1 MERGTAVKLTRR
13 SLLAGLLAAA
23 LPWRSRAQGRD
34 IAVLVTADPDAYASL
49 ASIEVRKLF
58 LGFTIVHNG
67 SVLQPVRNRSDELLD
82 QVFLQHVVSMSDDA
96 YERRLLAMS
105 LRQGRARPREVRSR
119 DELIRVLKTV
129 RHSISYAW
137 QADVEGLSDIH
148 VVRTLWRA

>member
-13 SLLAGLLAAA
+13 SLLAALLATA
-23 LPWRSRAQGRD
+23 LPWQSRAQGRE
-34 IAVLVTADPDAYASL
+34 IAVLVTADRDLYGSL
-49 ASIEVRKLF
+49 ATIEVRKLF

-82 QVFLQHVVSMSDDA
+82 QVFLQHVVSMSADA
-96 YERRLLAMS
+96 YERRLLALS

-129 RHSISYAW
+129 RHSVSYAW
-137 QADVEGLSDIH
+137 LADVEGLGDIH

>member
-1 MERGTAVKLTRR
+1 MEHGAAVKLTRR
-13 SLLAGLLAAA
+13 SLLASLIATA
-23 LPWRSRAQGRD
+23 LPWQSRAQGRD
-34 IAVLVTADPDAYASL
+34 IAVLVTADPDSYTAL

-67 SVLQPVRNRSDELLD
+67 AVLQPVRNRSDELLD
-82 QVFLQHVVSMSDDA
+82 KVFLQHVVSMSADA
-96 YERRLLAMS
+96 YERRLLALS

-129 RHSISYAW
+129 RHSLSYAW
-137 QADVEGLSDIH
+137 QADVDSLGDIH